1 MVWTVIERKG
11 VSVCDG
17 HVLSGR
23 PSEAHVCRQVWLICG
38 HLAWRRALG
47 RDELALQAVALTR
60 VILQSA
66 GKSSLPQHTV
76 PTFYHSSRAWRL
88 CFSLEMQMI
97 LGKLHTLMVYQLPPL
112 VLVNTFVRKLINSWL
127 RAKIGCRIVL
137 EMRKREEV
145 FCRRKAWD
153 IGI

>member
-11 VSVCDG
+11 VGACDG
-17 HVLSGR
+17 HVLSGW
-23 PSEAHVCRQVWLICG
+23 PSEACICRHVWFIHG
-38 HLAWRRALG
+38 HSAWRRTLS
-47 RDELALQAVALTR
+47 RDGLALQAVALTR

-66 GKSSLPQHTV
+66 GKSSLPQHTF

-97 LGKLHTLMVYQLPPL
+97 LGKLHTLMVYQLPPP
-112 VLVNTFVRKLINSWL
+112 VLVNTFVRKLISSWL
-127 RAKIGCRIVL
+127 RAKKGCGIVL
-137 EMRKREEV
+137 EMRKREEG
-145 FCRRKAWD
+145 FGRRKAWD